1 MLIPLP
7 EASCIKALLFLPP
20 RAIQDPTTGEWYQD
34 EVPSSTHP
42 AGQASGP
49 SAFKGISSLGAY
61 GAKKQ
66 AEAEKARAEATKERA
81 EAAKERAMG
90 QQKIHHAQ
98 KHVLNA
104 QQQVQK
110 QGQELVHK
118 EQQLRQK
125 EHDLR
130 QREQLLTKKLQMQQK
145 ENHKQVRAGDSLA
158 VRSSRE
164 AIK

>member
-1 MLIPLP
+1 
-7 EASCIKALLFLPP
+7 
-20 RAIQDPTTGEWYQD
+20 
-34 EVPSSTHP
+34 
-42 AGQASGP
+42 
-49 SAFKGISSLGAY
+49 
-61 GAKKQ
+61 
-66 AEAEKARAEATKERA
+66 
-81 EAAKERAMG
+81 MG

-145 ENHKQVRAGDSLA
+145 ENHKQVRAGNSPDMG
-158 VRSSRE
+158 SSKE
-164 AIK
+164 AIKLKWVSLIVIADGELFLLISVCTALTKRVLIASHGWMGCLSLVALTESPINCCNVFRLWTSRRSSSGKSKS